1 MDVMKFEKQCPS
13 LKINMEFSNEVT
25 WMEATDNFI
34 SFLQAAGYVF
44 DPAEVGMYI
53 IEQYT
58 RPSLA
63 FIEHS
68 CNGKCSQCT
77 CK

>member
-13 LKINMEFSNEVT
+13 LKINMEFSNEAT

-44 DPAEVGMYI
+44 DPVEVGMYI
-53 IEQYT
+53 IENYNT
-58 RPSLA
+58 ATIIDCRGC
-63 FIEHS
+63 S
-68 CNGKCSQCT
+68 CDSSNGCCR
-77 CK
+77 